1 MWQGALAIS
10 FTNAN
15 WSSMGALAQFLAF
28 VSLHYQRQ
36 QTSLNPRNGDWV
48 VYWAPPIA
56 QGLEQMH
63 AIALTWEI
71 CFNEVFHAR
80 FFKVIFLKCAF
91 KTFVMGDNSNEKT
104 FETLKL
110 GNDFCHFNKGVP

>member
-1 MWQGALAIS
+1 MVIS

-15 WSSMGALAQFLAF
+15 FSMGALAQFLTF

-36 QTSLNPRNGDWV
+36 QTSLNPRTGDWV

-63 AIALTWEI
+63 AIALT
-71 CFNEVFHAR
+71 
-80 FFKVIFLKCAF
+80 
-91 KTFVMGDNSNEKT
+91 
-104 FETLKL
+104 
-110 GNDFCHFNKGVP
+110 